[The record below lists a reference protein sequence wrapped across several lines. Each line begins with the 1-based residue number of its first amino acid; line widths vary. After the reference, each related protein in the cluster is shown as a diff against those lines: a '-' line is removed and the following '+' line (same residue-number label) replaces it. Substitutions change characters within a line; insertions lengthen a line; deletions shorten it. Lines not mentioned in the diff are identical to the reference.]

1 MPSNDEVV
9 FGIPSIQ
16 CPSCQSVMDI
26 SKGRIDKYSK
36 KQRKQLNSAD
46 GCSTTSQRS
55 YSPDPWPTGEDAPS
69 TMAEK
74 NFIVVSCGNMHCE
87 QYNTIKILPIPR
99 IAVASAK
106 VNLND

>member
-9 FGIPSIQ
+9 FGIPQIQ
-16 CPSCQSVMDI
+16 CPSCQHTMDL
-26 SKGRIDKYSK
+26 SKGRIDKFSK

-46 GCSTTSQRS
+46 VCSTTSQRN
-55 YSPDPWPTGEDAPS
+55 YSPDPCPNGEDAPS
-69 TMAEK
+69 PMPEK